1 MEPLLT
7 AAILWP
13 SADVWNLIC
22 KRLGHPLSVW
32 ELAFCRLGRGRL
44 LSAFWRQKHTDWSS
58 LLRMTR
64 HTDITMTLDHFR
76 RTNRCGKCPYVSHIS
91 LCSCLLLLINRQLW
105 PFFSEG
111 CLRARNLIFSLLPA
125 SLMEAWLILTAAVI
139 HDAASFDCVCGS
151 AQACHTPAVE
161 TWLNLS

>member
-32 ELAFCRLGRGRL
+32 ELAFCHLGRGRL

-64 HTDITMTLDHFR
+64 HTDITKTLNHFR
-76 RTNRCGKCPYVSHIS
+76 RTNRCGKWPHFSHIS
-91 LCSCLLLLINRQLW
+91 FCSCLLLLIMPTL
-105 PFFSEG
+105 
-111 CLRARNLIFSLLPA
+111 
-125 SLMEAWLILTAAVI
+125 LMEAWHILTAAVI
-139 HDAASFDCVCGS
+139 HDAASFDCVCKCVWECTGFS
-151 AQACHTPAVE
+151 YTCSRNLVKCISGYDLE
-161 TWLNLS
+161 TRNQDLS